1 MTGVTGPSSCLSSIS
16 RMNWCGGGVLE
27 KDWKAENRRLRKAL
41 KKAYRAWD
49 RERDDASKYG
59 VSHVNDIDAI
69 FSREIDRLEK
79 KVCC

>member
-16 RMNWCGGGVLE
+16 RMNWCGGGVL
-27 KDWKAENRRLRKAL
+27 ENRRLRKAL

>member
-1 MTGVTGPSSCLSSIS
+1 MLSSTGPSWLLVLILGTK
-16 RMNWCGGGVLE
+16 WCGGGELE

-49 RERDDASKYG
+49 RERDDAMRYG